1 MSNECS
7 KSFNLCQL
15 NSEKQHTDHLC
26 FFDPEGGP
34 AIQRTDVV
42 KYQNILKLNQKM
54 LGFFWRPEEI
64 NLNRDVIDFGR
75 LNEREQRIF
84 TETLL
89 RATMLDSVQGRS
101 PSMTLLP
108 IVSLPEVEAA
118 ITTWDFFEG
127 SIHSASYMYIIKA
140 IYTNPDEVFNRLK
153 DIQEIVDCA
162 KSISMYYDE
171 LHRLNIMRDA
181 VEMGAV
187 DASQYNEYEHKKALW
202 NVLIAINGLES
213 IRFYAAFATFFS
225 FNEADMMIGSGRI
238 LSMIARDEAL
248 HTSLTSM
255 LIHILPKEDPD
266 FAKIAEDSIDT
277 MASIYMDILNQEL
290 EWVRYIFNDGGLLG
304 LNEEILSGY
313 VKYRAASAMTKFGVP
328 HDVVA
333 GINAP
338 KANPIPWITSY
349 LDSGSDVQMAPQE
362 LELISYV
369 TGGTKMD
376 DIGLDDLGFDL

>member
-1 MSNECS
+1 MENKNCS

-15 NSEKQHTDHLC
+15 NSEHSHTDHLC

-34 AIQRTDVV
+34 AIQRTDHVR
-42 KYQNILKLNQKM
+42 YQNILKLNQKM

-64 NLNRDVIDFGR
+64 NLTRDVSDFVKLGD
-75 LNEREQRIF
+75 REKKIF

-140 IYTNPDEVFNRLK
+140 IYTNPDEVFDQLK
-153 DIQEIVDCA
+153 NIQEIVDCA
-162 KSISMYYDE
+162 KSISEYYDE
-171 LHRLNIMRDA
+171 LHRMNILRDA
-181 VEMGAV
+181 SSMGIPV
-187 DASQYNEYEHKKALW
+187 DYDEYEHKKALW

-213 IRFYAAFATFFS
+213 IRFYAAFATFFA
-225 FNEADMMIGSGRI
+225 FNEADSMIGSGRI

-266 FAKIAEDSIDT
+266 FTKIQEESKQT
-277 MASIYMDILNQEL
+277 MSDIYMDILNQEL
-290 EWVRYIFNDGGLLG
+290 EWVRYIFKDGGLLG

-313 VKYRAASAMTKFGVP
+313 VKHRAASAMLKFGVSAE
-328 HDVVA
+328 DVA
-333 GINAP
+333 KINAP
-338 KANPIPWITSY
+338 KANPIPWISQY
-349 LDSGSDVQMAPQE
+349 LDQGDSVQLAPQE
-362 LELISYV
+362 VELISYV
-369 TGGTKMD
+369 SGGAKMD
-376 DIGLDDLGFDL
+376 SISADDLGFTL